1 MSPSVSSTDKSAT
14 LSSHILDT
22 HLGKPAANINVTLHR
37 ISDNGTAQLLAA
49 GITNNDGRVTPDS
62 WDFSV
67 ANSDL
72 ATNLTVGRYTL
83 TFDTQSYFDAQN
95 LTAFYPQVIIDFV
108 VSDTSHYHV
117 PLLLSAHGY
126 STYRGS

>member
-1 MSPSVSSTDKSAT
+1 MSAT

-22 HLGKPAANINVTLHR
+22 HLGKPAADIAVTLHR
-37 ISDNGTAQLLAA
+37 ISSDNTALLLAQ
-49 GITNNDGRVTPDS
+49 GTTNNDGRVSTDS
-62 WDFSV
+62 WQFDEAIINV
-67 ANSDL
+67 NREL
-72 ATNLTVGRYTL
+72 NEGRYTL
-83 TFDTQSYFDAQN
+83 TFDTQSYFDAQR

-108 VSDTSHYHV
+108 VGDSCHYHI

>member
-1 MSPSVSSTDKSAT
+1 MSAT

-22 HLGKPAANINVTLHR
+22 HLGKPAADIAVTLQR
-37 ISDNGTAQLLAA
+37 VSSDGTSTMLAR
-49 GITNNDGRVTPDS
+49 GTTNNDGRVSPES
-62 WDFSV
+62 WQFDEAIISV
-67 ANSDL
+67 NREL
-72 ATNLTVGRYTL
+72 NEGRYTL
-83 TFDTQSYFDAQN
+83 TFDTQSYFDAQQ

-108 VSDTSHYHV
+108 VGDSSHYHI

>member
-1 MSPSVSSTDKSAT
+1 MTSTSSAT

-22 HLGKPAANINVTLHR
+22 HLGKPAANIAVTLRR
-37 ISDNGTAQLLAA
+37 IDANDSAQLLAH
-49 GITNNDGRVTPDS
+49 GTTNADGRVTPDS
-62 WDFSV
+62 WDFSH
-67 ANSDL
+67 ATDEQSHDL
-72 ATNLTVGRYTL
+72 QPGRYTL
-83 TFDTQSYFDAQN
+83 TFDTQAYFDAQS

-108 VSDTSHYHV
+108 ISDTSHYHV

>member
-1 MSPSVSSTDKSAT
+1 MSAT

-22 HLGKPAANINVTLHR
+22 HLGKPAADIAVTLHR
-37 ISDNGTAQLLAA
+37 VKDDGDMTLLANGT
-49 GITNNDGRVTPDS
+49 TNGDGRVAPDS
-62 WDFSV
+62 WQFDAAVDDAERRLS
-67 ANSDL
+67 
-72 ATNLTVGRYTL
+72 TGRYTL
-83 TFDTQSYFDAQN
+83 TFDTQSYFDTQK

-108 VSDTSHYHV
+108 VSDASHYHV

>member
-1 MSPSVSSTDKSAT
+1 MSAT

-22 HLGKPAANINVTLHR
+22 HLGKPAANIAVTLHR
-37 ISDNGTAQLLAA
+37 IQDSGATLLAH
-49 GITNNDGRVTPDS
+49 GTTNEDGRVTPDAWQFDTTLDS
-62 WDFSV
+62 AAQQLSI
-67 ANSDL
+67 
-72 ATNLTVGRYTL
+72 GRYTV
-83 TFDTQSYFDAQN
+83 TFDTQSYFDAQQ

-108 VSDTSHYHV
+108 VNDASHYHV

>member
-1 MSPSVSSTDKSAT
+1 MSTTTSAT

-22 HLGKPAANINVTLHR
+22 HLGKPAANIAVTLRR
-37 ISDNGTAQLLAA
+37 IDEQNNAHLLAH
-49 GITNNDGRVTPDS
+49 GTTNDDGRVTPDS
-62 WDFSV
+62 WDFDQAS
-67 ANSDL
+67 SDQSHDL
-72 ATNLTVGRYTL
+72 VKGRYTL
-83 TFDTQSYFDAQN
+83 TFDTQSYFDAQS

-108 VSDTSHYHV
+108 INEASHYHV

>member
-1 MSPSVSSTDKSAT
+1 MSAS

-22 HLGKPAANINVTLHR
+22 HLGRPAADIAVTLR
-37 ISDNGTAQLLAA
+37 RVDSDSNATLLAH
-49 GITNNDGRVTPDS
+49 GTTNSDGRVSPDS
-62 WDFSV
+62 WQFDEAIST
-67 ANSDL
+67 ADCELS
-72 ATNLTVGRYTL
+72 TGRYTL
-83 TFDTQSYFDAQN
+83 TFDTQAYFDTQN

-108 VSDTSHYHV
+108 VSDSSHYHV

>member
-1 MSPSVSSTDKSAT
+1 MSAS

-22 HLGKPAANINVTLHR
+22 HLGRPAADIAVALR
-37 ISDNGTAQLLAA
+37 RVDNHSNATLLAH
-49 GITNNDGRVTPDS
+49 GTTNSDGRVSPDS
-62 WDFSV
+62 WQFDEAMS
-67 ANSDL
+67 AADRELS
-72 ATNLTVGRYTL
+72 TGRYTL
-83 TFDTQSYFDAQN
+83 TFDTQAYFDTQE

-108 VSDTSHYHV
+108 VSDDSHYHV

>member
-1 MSPSVSSTDKSAT
+1 MSNTPFAT
-14 LSSHILDT
+14 LSSHILDI
-22 HLGKPAANINVTLHR
+22 HLGKPAANIAVTLHR
-37 ISDNGTAQLLAA
+37 IDAGSAQLLAH

-62 WDFSV
+62 WDFSG
-67 ANSDL
+67 ADTSQSHDL
-72 ATNLTVGRYTL
+72 TTGRYTL
-83 TFDTQSYFDAQN
+83 TFDTQAYFDAQN

-108 VSDTSHYHV
+108 VSDASHYHV

>member
-1 MSPSVSSTDKSAT
+1 MSAT

-22 HLGKPAANINVTLHR
+22 HLGKPAADIAVTLHR
-37 ISDNGTAQLLAA
+37 ISSDNTALLLAQ
-49 GITNNDGRVTPDS
+49 GTTNNDGRVSPDS
-62 WDFSV
+62 WQFNEAVISV
-67 ANSDL
+67 NREL
-72 ATNLTVGRYTL
+72 NEGRYTL
-83 TFDTQSYFDAQN
+83 TFDTQSYFDAQQ

-108 VSDTSHYHV
+108 VGDSSHYHI